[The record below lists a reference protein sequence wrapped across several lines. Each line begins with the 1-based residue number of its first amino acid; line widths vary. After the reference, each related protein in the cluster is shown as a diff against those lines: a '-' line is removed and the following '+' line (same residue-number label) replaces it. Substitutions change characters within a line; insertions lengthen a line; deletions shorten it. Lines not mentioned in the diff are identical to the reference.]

1 MVTTKDKTDTKRLP
15 MMPIRDVVIFPY
27 MMTPFVVGRESSVRA
42 LEEALLSDKK
52 IFLATQHD
60 ASVDEPRPDEIY
72 SVGTLANIVQSLKQ
86 PDGNIKVLV
95 EGVERG
101 KIISVS
107 EEEGYF
113 RAVVKTTTYKVEQG
127 SQLEALTSRVTTL
140 FEQYVKL
147 SQNLNYETMIAAIR
161 VDDPGKL
168 ADTVGANLQLTIE
181 EKQELLEIFDPID
194 RLTRVA
200 DLLDIEIEKLNVD
213 RTIQGRVKR
222 QMERAQKEYYL
233 NEKIKAIQKE
243 LGRGEKSEFDELK
256 KKIETSGMT
265 KDAFEKATA
274 ELKRLEGMPPMSAE
288 STVSRNYLDWLL
300 AVPWKKRTKEIR
312 DLRYAGQILENDHY
326 GLEKIKER
334 ILEFLSVRR
343 LVQNPK
349 GSILCFVGPPGVGK
363 TSLGMSIAK
372 ATGRKFVRLSL
383 GGVRDEAEI
392 RGHRRT
398 YIGALPGQLIQ
409 MMKKAGTKNPV
420 IMLDEV
426 DKMSMD
432 FRGDPSAALLEVLDP
447 EQNYMFMD
455 HYLDVEYD
463 LSQVFFIA
471 TANVLHTIP
480 PALQDRMEVIRL
492 SGYTELEKMEIA
504 KRFLVQKQ
512 RKSTGIGEEQL
523 EFTDPGLQTLIQ
535 SYTREAGVRNLE
547 REIGN
552 LCRKVARKVVEAQS
566 AALEEPVPESPEELE
581 VVEDEAAPVTEDTA
595 ESTPGQAGNVAT
607 SKKSK
612 KKVAKKEEAPLVAI
626 DKVLITPESL
636 ADMLGP
642 AKFRDLDLDKQNEI
656 GATTGLAW
664 TEIGGSILTTE
675 AMVMEGRGKLTTTGK
690 LGDVMQ
696 ESAQAA
702 MSYVRSRAQYLGLP
716 KDFYRHLDIHVHV
729 PEGAIPKD
737 GPSAGITIATSIVS
751 ALTGIPVR
759 CDIAMTG
766 EITVR
771 GRVLPIGGLK
781 EKLLAAH
788 RQGIH
793 EVVLPKDNE
802 KDLADI
808 PENIRKDMRLNFVLT
823 MDEVLKN
830 ALEREVVALPLAP
843 AATAAE
849 LVARPEDNL
858 TH

>member
-1 MVTTKDKTDTKRLP
+1 
-15 MMPIRDVVIFPY
+15 MMPIRDVVIFPH

-42 LEEALLSDKK
+42 LEEANATGKQ

-60 ASVDEPRPDEIY
+60 ASIDEPRPDEIF
-72 SVGTLANIVQSLKQ
+72 SVGTVANIVQSLKQ

-101 KIISVS
+101 KVISVS
-107 EEEGYF
+107 DEDGFF
-113 RAVVKTTTYKVEQG
+113 RAVVKTSAFRIEG
-127 SQLEALTSRVTTL
+127 GPQLDALVSRVTTQ

-147 SQNLNYETMIAAIR
+147 SQNLNYETMVAAIR
-161 VDDPGKL
+161 PDDPGKL

-200 DLLDIEIEKLNVD
+200 EMLDIEIEKLQVD

-243 LGRGEKSEFDELK
+243 LGRGEKSEYDELK
-256 KKIETSGMT
+256 KKIETAGMP
-265 KDAFEKATA
+265 KDALDKAMG
-274 ELKRLEGMPPMSAE
+274 ELRRLENMPPMSAE

-300 AVPWKKRTKEIR
+300 AVPWKKASKEIR
-312 DLRYAGQILENDHY
+312 DLNYAKQVLESDHY

-334 ILEFLSVRR
+334 ILEFLAVRR
-343 LVQNPK
+343 LVEKPK

-372 ATGRKFVRLSL
+372 ATGREFVRLSL

-398 YIGALPGQLIQ
+398 YIGALPGQIIQ

-420 IMLDEV
+420 VMLDEI

-447 EQNYMFMD
+447 AQNTSFQD

-463 LSQVFFIA
+463 LSNVLFIA

-480 PALQDRMEVIRL
+480 GPLQDRMEVIRL
-492 SGYTELEKMEIA
+492 SGYTELEKLEIA
-504 KRFLVQKQ
+504 KRFLVPK
-512 RKSTGIGEEQL
+512 QL
-523 EFTDPGLQTLIQ
+523 EGNGLKTDQLQFEDDGLRSLIHG
-535 SYTREAGVRNLE
+535 YTREAGVRNLE
-547 REIGN
+547 REVGN
-552 LCRKVARKVVEAQS
+552 VCRKVVRSVVMSMPLETVEEEKPKKAKGRKKADVVDIATKEATETPQPT
-566 AALEEPVPESPEELE
+566 EFTK
-581 VVEDEAAPVTEDTA
+581 VTIA
-595 ESTPGQAGNVAT
+595 EGNL
-607 SKKSK
+607 S
-612 KKVAKKEEAPLVAI
+612 EY
-626 DKVLITPESL
+626 
-636 ADMLGP
+636 LGA
-642 AKFRDLDLDKQNEI
+642 AKFRDAVWDKKNEI
-656 GATTGLAW
+656 GSTTGLAW
-664 TEIGGSILTTE
+664 TEVGGTILTTE
-675 AMVMEGRGKLTTTGK
+675 VSILEGRGKLTTTGK

-702 MSYVRSRAQYLGLP
+702 MSYVRSRAHELGLP
-716 KDFYRHLDIHVHV
+716 RDFYRHIDIHVHV

-737 GPSAGITIATSIVS
+737 GPSAGITLATSISS
-751 ALTGIPVR
+751 ALAKIPVKG
-759 CDIAMTG
+759 DIAMTG
-766 EITVR
+766 EITLR
-771 GRVLPIGGLK
+771 GKVLAIGGLK

-788 RQGIH
+788 RYGIT
-793 EVVLPKDNE
+793 EAILPKDNE

-808 PENIRKDMRLNFVLT
+808 PDVVKNEMKLHFVEH
-823 MDEVLKN
+823 MDEVLKL
-830 ALEREVVALPLAP
+830 ALEREPVAVPP
-843 AATAAE
+843 AALDFTTKP
-849 LVARPEDNL
+849 VEDL
-858 TH
+858 RH

>member
-1 MVTTKDKTDTKRLP
+1 MLTSKEKSETRRLP
-15 MMPIRDVVIFPY
+15 MMPIRDVVIFPH

-42 LEEALLSDKK
+42 LEEALAGDKK

-60 ASVDEPRPDEIY
+60 AKIDEPRPDEIF
-72 SVGTLANIVQSLKQ
+72 SVGTVANIVQSLKQ
-86 PDGNIKVLV
+86 SDGNIKVLV

-101 KIISVS
+101 KVLAVS
-107 EEEGYF
+107 EDEGYF
-113 RAVVKTTTYKVEQG
+113 KATVKTFHFKIEPG
-127 SQLEALTSRVTTL
+127 APLDALTARVTSL
-140 FEQYVKL
+140 FEQYAKI
-147 SQNLNYETMIAAIR
+147 SQNVNYDTIVAAIR
-161 VDDPGKL
+161 GDDPGKL
-168 ADTVGANLQLTIE
+168 ADTVGANLQLDIE

-200 DLLDIEIEKLNVD
+200 EMLDIEIEKLSVD

-222 QMERAQKEYYL
+222 QMEKAQKEYYL

-256 KKIETSGMT
+256 KKIDAAGMT
-265 KDAFEKATA
+265 KDAQEKAMA
-274 ELKRLEGMPPMSAE
+274 ELKRLEQMPPMSAE

-300 AVPWKKRTKEIR
+300 AVPWKKKSKEIR
-312 DLRYAGQILENDHY
+312 DLPFAQNILESDHY

-334 ILEFLSVRR
+334 ILEFLAVRR
-343 LVQNPK
+343 LVKDPK

-383 GGVRDEAEI
+383 GGVRDEAEV

-398 YIGALPGQLIQ
+398 YIGALPGQVIQ
-409 MMKKAGTKNPV
+409 MMKKAGVRNPV
-420 IMLDEV
+420 FMLDEI
-426 DKMSMD
+426 DKMSTD

-447 EQNYMFMD
+447 EQNYMFQD

-492 SGYTELEKMEIA
+492 SGYTELEKKEIA
-504 KRFLVQKQ
+504 KRFLVPKQ
-512 RKSTGIGEEQL
+512 LKATGLGDKEI
-523 EFTDPGLQTLIQ
+523 EFQDDGLQELTQ
-535 SYTREAGVRNLE
+535 HYTREAGVRNLE

-552 LCRKVARKVVEAQS
+552 VCRKVARSVVNSRAGK
-566 AALEEPVPESPEELE
+566 
-581 VVEDEAAPVTEDTA
+581 
-595 ESTPGQAGNVAT
+595 PGDD
-607 SKKSK
+607 KKSK
-612 KKVAKKEEAPLVAI
+612 KKEAVFAKVT
-626 DKVLITPESL
+626 VTPEKVNEL
-636 ADMLGP
+636 LGP
-642 AKFRDLDLDKQNEI
+642 QRFREQPSDKHNEV
-656 GATTGLAW
+656 GATIGLAW
-664 TEIGGSILTTE
+664 TEVGGSILTTE
-675 AMVMEGRGKLTTTGK
+675 AAVMEGRGKLTLTGK

-702 MSYVRSRAQYLGLP
+702 MSYVRSRANSLGLP
-716 KDFYRHLDIHVHV
+716 RDFYRHLDIHLHV

-737 GPSAGITIATSIVS
+737 GPSAGITIATSIMS
-751 ALTGIPVR
+751 ALTSIPVR
-759 CDIAMTG
+759 ADVCMTG

-788 RQGIH
+788 RQGIR
-793 EVVLPKDNE
+793 VAILPADNE
-802 KDLADI
+802 RDLPDI
-808 PENIRKDMRLNFVLT
+808 PENIRQDMKLHFVT
-823 MDEVLKN
+823 SMDQVLKL
-830 ALEREVVALPLAP
+830 ALERDLEMASISAMQ
-843 AATAAE
+843 TAAE
-849 LVARPEDNL
+849 IVAQSRGEKL

>member
-1 MVTTKDKTDTKRLP
+1 MLTSREKSDTKRLP
-15 MMPIRDVVIFPY
+15 MMPIRDVVIFPF

-42 LEEALLSDKK
+42 LEEALAGEKK

-60 ASVDEPRPDEIY
+60 ASVDEPRPDEIFG
-72 SVGTLANIVQSLKQ
+72 VGTIASIVQSLKL

-95 EGVERG
+95 EGVERA
-101 KIISVS
+101 KVVSVS
-107 EEEGYF
+107 DDEGFF
-113 RAVVKTTTYKVEQG
+113 RAIVRTLQYRVESG
-127 SQLEALTSRVTTL
+127 PQLDALISRVTTL

-161 VDDPGKL
+161 HDDAGKL
-168 ADTVGANLQLTIE
+168 ADTVGANLQLNIE
-181 EKQELLEIFDPID
+181 EKQELLEIFDPIE

-200 DLLDIEIEKLNVD
+200 DMLDIEIEKLNVD

-222 QMERAQKEYYL
+222 QMEKAQKEYYL

-243 LGRGEKSEFDELK
+243 LGRGEKSEIDELK
-256 KKIETSGMT
+256 KKIEAAGMT
-265 KDAFEKATA
+265 KDAYEKAMA
-274 ELKRLEGMPPMSAE
+274 ELKRLENMPPMSAE

-300 AVPWKKRTKEIR
+300 AVPWKKKTKEIR
-312 DLRYAGQILENDHY
+312 DLKYAQGVLESDHY

-334 ILEFLSVRR
+334 ILEFLAVRR

-349 GSILCFVGPPGVGK
+349 GSILCFVGAPGVGK

-383 GGVRDEAEI
+383 GGVRDEAEV

-398 YIGALPGQLIQ
+398 YIGALPGQVIQ
-409 MMKKAGTKNPV
+409 MMRKAGTRNPV
-420 IMLDEV
+420 FMLDEV
-426 DKMSMD
+426 DKMSTD

-492 SGYTELEKMEIA
+492 SGYTEFEKLEIA
-504 KRFLVQKQ
+504 KRFLVPKQ
-512 RKSTGIGEEQL
+512 MKATGLGDKQISFADE
-523 EFTDPGLQTLIQ
+523 GLQALIQ
-535 SYTREAGVRNLE
+535 HYTREAGVRNLE

-552 LCRKVARKVVEAQS
+552 ICRKVARKIVNNMSEQNAPELPQVEI
-566 AALEEPVPESPEELE
+566 
-581 VVEDEAAPVTEDTA
+581 AAPSVSE
-595 ESTPGQAGNVAT
+595 
-607 SKKSK
+607 
-612 KKVAKKEEAPLVAI
+612 L
-626 DKVLITPESL
+626 
-636 ADMLGP
+636 LGP
-642 AKFRDLDLDKQNEI
+642 QKFRDLNAEKKNEVGTVI
-656 GATTGLAW
+656 GLAW
-664 TEIGGSILTTE
+664 TEVGGQILTTE
-675 AMVMEGRGKLTTTGK
+675 ATTMEGRGKLTTTGK

-702 MSYVRSRAQYLGLP
+702 MGYLRSRAYRFGLAR
-716 KDFYRHLDIHVHV
+716 DFYRSLDIHVHV

-737 GPSAGITIATSIVS
+737 GPSAGITIATAVVS

-759 CDIAMTG
+759 GDIAMTG
-766 EITVR
+766 EITLR
-771 GRVLPIGGLK
+771 GKVLAIGGLK

-788 RQGIH
+788 RHVIY
-793 EVVLPKDNE
+793 EAILPKDNE
-802 KDLADI
+802 KDLPDI
-808 PENIRKDMRLNFVLT
+808 PENIRNDMKLHLVES
-823 MDEVLKN
+823 MDEVLKI
-830 ALEREVVALPLAP
+830 ALEREPVALPLPPP
-843 AATAAE
+843 AVE
-849 LVARPEDNL
+849 IARAGDDKL

>member
-1 MVTTKDKTDTKRLP
+1 

-42 LEEALLSDKK
+42 LEDAMAGDKK

-60 ASVDEPRPDEIY
+60 ASVDEPRPHEIY
-72 SVGTLANIVQSLKQ
+72 SVGTIVSIVQSLKL

-95 EGVERG
+95 EGVERA
-101 KIISVS
+101 KVVSVNDD
-107 EEEGYF
+107 EGFF
-113 RAVVKTTTYKVEQG
+113 RAVVRVSHYKVEQG
-127 SQLEALTSRVTTL
+127 PQLEALVGRVTTL

-147 SQNLNYETMIAAIR
+147 SQNLNYESMIAAIR

-200 DLLDIEIEKLNVD
+200 EMLDIEIEKLNVD

-222 QMERAQKEYYL
+222 QMEKAQKEYYL

-243 LGRGEKSEFDELK
+243 LGRGEKSEIDELK
-256 KKIETSGMT
+256 NRIEAAGMT
-265 KDAFEKATA
+265 KDALDKAMA
-274 ELKRLEGMPPMSAE
+274 ELKRLENMPPMSAE

-300 AVPWKKRTKEIR
+300 AVPWKKKSKEIR
-312 DLRYAGQILENDHY
+312 DLKFADEVLNSDHY

-334 ILEFLSVRR
+334 ILEFLAVRR
-343 LVQNPK
+343 LVKNPK

-372 ATGRKFVRLSL
+372 ATGRKFVRMSL
-383 GGVRDEAEI
+383 GGVRDEAEV

-398 YIGALPGQLIQ
+398 YIGALPGQIIQ

-420 IMLDEV
+420 FMLDEI
-426 DKMSMD
+426 DKMSTD

-447 EQNYMFMD
+447 EQNFMFVD

-492 SGYTELEKMEIA
+492 SGYTELEKLEIA
-504 KRFLVQKQ
+504 KRFLVRKQ
-512 RKSTGIGEEQL
+512 LEATGLTPDQI
-523 EFTDPGLQTLIQ
+523 EFTDDGLNGLVNF
-535 SYTREAGVRNLE
+535 YTREAGVRNLE
-547 REIGN
+547 REVGN
-552 LCRKVARKVVEAQS
+552 VCRKVARVVVSATTGEKVEKRVITT
-566 AALEEPVPESPEELE
+566 EL
-581 VVEDEAAPVTEDTA
+581 
-595 ESTPGQAGNVAT
+595 
-607 SKKSK
+607 
-612 KKVAKKEEAPLVAI
+612 
-626 DKVLITPESL
+626 L
-636 ADMLGP
+636 ADLLGP
-642 AKFRDLDLDKQNEI
+642 TKFRDLTTEKTNEI
-656 GATTGLAW
+656 GAATGLAW
-664 TEIGGSILTTE
+664 TEVGGQILTTE
-675 AMVMEGRGKLTTTGK
+675 ATLMEGKGKLTITGK

-702 MSYVRSRAQYLGLP
+702 MSYIRSRAHQFGLP
-716 KDFYRHLDIHVHV
+716 RDFYRNLDIHLHV

-737 GPSAGITIATSIVS
+737 GPSAGITMATTIAS
-751 ALTGIPVR
+751 ALTKIAVR
-759 CDIAMTG
+759 GDVCMTG
-766 EITVR
+766 EITLR
-771 GRVLPIGGLK
+771 GKVLPIGGLK

-788 RQGIH
+788 RHGMTEAIM
-793 EVVLPKDNE
+793 PKDNQ
-802 KDLADI
+802 KDLPDI
-808 PENIRKDMRLNFVLT
+808 PEPIRNTMKLHFVDS
-823 MDEVLKN
+823 MDDVLKI
-830 ALEREVVALPLAP
+830 ALEREIIALPLPPEVP
-843 AATAAE
+843 AVDIA
-849 LVARPEDNL
+849 VRPLDENRA
-858 TH
+858 H

>member
-1 MVTTKDKTDTKRLP
+1 
-15 MMPIRDVVIFPY
+15 MMPIRDVVIFPH

-42 LEEALLSDKK
+42 LEEANATGKQ

-60 ASVDEPRPDEIY
+60 ASIDEPRPDEIY
-72 SVGTLANIVQSLKQ
+72 SVGTVANIVQSLKQ

-101 KIISVS
+101 KVISVS
-107 EEEGYF
+107 DEDGFF
-113 RAVVKTTTYKVEQG
+113 RAVVKTSSFRIEG
-127 SQLEALTSRVTTL
+127 GPQLDALVSRVTTQ

-147 SQNLNYETMIAAIR
+147 SQNLNYETMVAAIR
-161 VDDPGKL
+161 PDDPGKL

-200 DLLDIEIEKLNVD
+200 EMLDIEIEKLQVD

-256 KKIETSGMT
+256 KKIETAGMP
-265 KDAFEKATA
+265 KDAFEKAMS
-274 ELKRLEGMPPMSAE
+274 ELRRLENMPPMSAE

-300 AVPWKKRTKEIR
+300 AVPWKKASKEIR
-312 DLRYAGQILENDHY
+312 DLNFAREVLESDHY

-334 ILEFLSVRR
+334 ILEFLAVRR
-343 LVQNPK
+343 LVAKPK
-349 GSILCFVGPPGVGK
+349 GSIICFVGPPGVGK

-372 ATGRKFVRLSL
+372 ATGREFVRLSL

-398 YIGALPGQLIQ
+398 YIGALPGQIIQ

-420 IMLDEV
+420 IMLDEI

-447 EQNYMFMD
+447 AQNTAFQD

-463 LSQVFFIA
+463 LSNVLFIA

-480 PALQDRMEVIRL
+480 GPLQDRMEVIRL
-492 SGYTELEKMEIA
+492 SGYTELEKLEIS
-504 KRFLVQKQ
+504 KRFLVPKQ
-512 RKSTGIGEEQL
+512 LEANGIKADQL
-523 EFTDPGLQTLIQ
+523 EFEDEGLRSLIHG
-535 SYTREAGVRNLE
+535 YTREAGVRNLE

-552 LCRKVARKVVEAQS
+552 VCRKVARSLVMSMPTEVA
-566 AALEEPVPESPEELE
+566 EEEQPKPKKKGRKRAE
-581 VVEDEAAPVTEDTA
+581 VVDIETKEAPVVAAAPLPDFKKAIVTPANLA
-595 ESTPGQAGNVAT
+595 EY
-607 SKKSK
+607 
-612 KKVAKKEEAPLVAI
+612 
-626 DKVLITPESL
+626 
-636 ADMLGP
+636 LGP
-642 AKFRDLDLDKQNEI
+642 AKFRDTVWDKKNEI

-664 TEIGGSILTTE
+664 TEVGGSILTTE
-675 AMVMEGRGKLTTTGK
+675 VSILEGRGKLTTTGK

-702 MSYVRSRAQYLGLP
+702 MSYVRSRAHELGLP
-716 KDFYRHLDIHVHV
+716 RDFYRHIDIHVHV

-737 GPSAGITIATSIVS
+737 GPSAGITLATSISS
-751 ALTGIPVR
+751 ALAKIPVKGN
-759 CDIAMTG
+759 IAMTG
-766 EITVR
+766 EITLR
-771 GRVLPIGGLK
+771 GKVLAIGGLK

-788 RQGIH
+788 RYGIT
-793 EVVLPKDNE
+793 EAILPKENE
-802 KDLADI
+802 KDLVDI
-808 PENIRKDMRLNFVLT
+808 PDVVKKEMKLHFVEH
-823 MDEVLKN
+823 MDEVLKL
-830 ALEREVVALPLAP
+830 ALERQPEAIPPTALEFSSKP
-843 AATAAE
+843 
-849 LVARPEDNL
+849 VEDL
-858 TH
+858 RH